1 MLFAITCLRTCLH
14 TFYKLSD
21 LIMKLHTL
29 FVCKSCSAVLDHE
42 EAGDRSEGN
51 QLFLKLLES
60 QKNNSSYST
69 LNIQSEG
76 CLWTCNRSCVVTFVC
91 PQKYTYHFVDLT
103 EGSTTDLL
111 QFSQL
116 YQESQDGY
124 VLPPKLPGTL
134 RSHLLVRI
142 PPTPESIPSLRNANA

>member
-1 MLFAITCLRTCLH
+1 
-14 TFYKLSD
+14 
-21 LIMKLHTL
+21 MKVHTL

-42 EAGDRSEGN
+42 EADDRAEGN
-51 QLFLKLLES
+51 QLLLKLLET
-60 QKNNSSYST
+60 QKNNSAYST
-69 LNIQSEG
+69 LNIEPVG
-76 CLWTCNRSCVVTFVC
+76 CLWSCVKKYSCAVSFVC
-91 PQKYTYHFVDLT
+91 TQKYTYHFVDLT
-103 EGSTTDLL
+103 QESITDLL

-142 PPTPESIPSLRNANA
+142 PPTPEAIA

>member
-1 MLFAITCLRTCLH
+1 MT
-14 TFYKLSD
+14 
-21 LIMKLHTL
+21 LHTL
-29 FVCKSCSAVLDHE
+29 FVCKSCSAVLSHE
-42 EAGDRSEGN
+42 EADDRAEGN
-51 QLFLKLLES
+51 QLFLKLLEV
-60 QKNNSSYST
+60 QQNNSVYSN
-69 LNIQSEG
+69 LKIQSVG
-76 CLWTCNRSCVVTFVC
+76 CLWTCVSKYSCAATLVC

-103 EGSTTDLL
+103 EESIIDLL

-142 PPTPESIPSLRNANA
+142 PPIPEILPS